1 MVGIWWVALV
11 DLLHPDCSDFRT
23 QPFVSS
29 PINNPDHSSYS
40 LTLRRIPTTSP
51 EYLIVQYLT
60 SNSIHQDPWNPAP
73 RVLYKTER
81 DGNHILCFERL
92 SEYDQPPFQNIANV
106 IDFIR
111 QTLEVFSMYVPNNG
125 ST

>member
-1 MVGIWWVALV
+1 MTLV
-11 DLLHPDCSDFRT
+11 DLTYLDCFDSRT

-51 EYLIVQYLT
+51 EYLIVQYL
-60 SNSIHQDPWNPAP
+60 SSDERRQDPWNPAP
-73 RVLYKTER
+73 RLLYKTER
-81 DGNHILCFERL
+81 DGSHILCFERL

-111 QTLEVFSMYVPNNG
+111 QTLEVFPMYLSNDS

>member
-1 MVGIWWVALV
+1 MALV
-11 DLLHPDCSDFRT
+11 DLIHPDCFDLCT
-23 QPFVSS
+23 QPFISS

-60 SNSIHQDPWNPAP
+60 SNEIHQDPWNPAP